1 MKLGKGIIAAAFAF
15 ALAFALTACGG
26 AGGSASSSAARESA
40 SSESASV
47 ASDSA
52 SASASAASDQ
62 AAEASTDEMT
72 RVLTGSGLTTAF
84 VGSDVTDATVTN
96 QEEAQAVIDSLIER
110 MGGDGTTDLDL
121 VTMIPTES
129 GNSYYIFQQEA
140 DGVMV
145 YGASAKL
152 IVDKDSKVIGL
163 VSAILPDVKLP
174 SLNDTAVSKE
184 QAEKIAVEAL
194 ASFGVSGAKVAS
206 DYTLMTVVPLPNT
219 KDRYCLAW
227 VVYVP
232 SSAGDNDDQG
242 WIASYVA
249 TDGTFLYGVPVSE
262 PNGGDALRGQS
273 IGFDFDA
280 LDQQEKTF
288 DITLAG
294 ESKQV
299 TVPVLVDKESGKV
312 AFMGDAKRKIL
323 CVDHTEASENDKL
336 VSPFEKDG
344 ESFNDNDIA
353 VYDNF
358 IRIYDYY
365 ASMGWEGPDGLGAPS
380 LLMMNCMQDGKPMMN
395 CAYTGFDSGWETFAF
410 GRAKEYGA
418 ATDIIA
424 HEYTHCVT
432 STTMTTNL
440 YANEPGAINEGMSDI
455 MGNLIEMALDGDAGA
470 WIIGENSTEGGDR
483 SMSDPPTHYQ
493 PEYRWGAYY
502 TLNAPTATTMND
514 QGGVHGNSS
523 MLNIISYKLDKAGM
537 SKEDQLYYWMNVA
550 LALVPTSDYPQM
562 AELLPWVLEQSGY
575 SQYKD
580 ALNQAIDEAGYT
592 KLEQPAE
599 LPEGVGAVEFT
610 YPDAEAAEQGQVRVV
625 LYNDATLEKGTSDIW
640 TWPAAPDALARALV
654 PANDYFVTVLVGTD
668 PSDLQRKVYTGEGWV
683 EFDPANETIDKN
695 GKPVHVEAGK
705 TIELSSDGLA

>member
-1 MKLGKGIIAAAFAF
+1 MKLSKGIVASAFAF
-15 ALAFALTACGG
+15 ALVFALTACGG
-26 AGGSASSSAARESA
+26 AGSSASSSSASESA
-40 SSESASV
+40 SSENASV
-47 ASDSA
+47 ASDSD

-72 RVLTGSGLTTAF
+72 RALTGSGLTTAF

-152 IVDKDSKVIGL
+152 IVDK
-163 VSAILPDVKLP
+163 
-174 SLNDTAVSKE
+174 
-184 QAEKIAVEAL
+184 
-194 ASFGVSGAKVAS
+194 
-206 DYTLMTVVPLPNT
+206 
-219 KDRYCLAW
+219 
-227 VVYVP
+227 
-232 SSAGDNDDQG
+232 
-242 WIASYVA
+242 
-249 TDGTFLYGVPVSE
+249 
-262 PNGGDALRGQS
+262 
-273 IGFDFDA
+273 
-280 LDQQEKTF
+280 
-288 DITLAG
+288 
-294 ESKQV
+294 
-299 TVPVLVDKESGKV
+299 ESGKV
-312 AFMGDAKRKIL
+312 VFMGDAKRKIL

-365 ASMGWEGPDGLGAPS
+365 AGMGWEGPDGLGAPS
-380 LLMMNCMQDGKPMMN
+380 LLMMNCMEDGKPMMN

-654 PANDYFVTVLVGTD
+654 PANDYFVTVMVGTD

-705 TIELSSDGLA
+705 TVELSTDGLA